1 MPELSSDLNF
11 SNFRLNHICLIIHYN
26 HHHRHFTN
34 VLAYFLQYCF
44 MTSHESGWFADSSHY
59 DLCIYR
65 VVEEKCFIE
74 HQKTS
79 TTDGWTDGRLANV
92 MCNVWY
98 HNIVEEHREQN
109 RLSSC
114 WLLLLLLLFFFVSS
128 FEYYIYRILYFSNWQ
143 QNVSHKQQFRWCLPF
158 RLPVLFTATKVL
170 FALNDAAVWNW
181 CW

>member
-1 MPELSSDLNF
+1 MSFVIYGDIPKPIRPRKPTMLELSSDLNF
-11 SNFRLNHICLIIHYN
+11 SNFRLNHICLTIQYN
-26 HHHRHFTN
+26 RHHHFTN

-114 WLLLLLLLFFFVSS
+114 WLLLLLLFFCFFF
-128 FEYYIYRILYFSNWQ
+128 RILY
-143 QNVSHKQQFRWCLPF
+143 L
-158 RLPVLFTATKVL
+158 
-170 FALNDAAVWNW
+170 
-181 CW
+181 